1 MEVTKSRKQERYPRH
16 ICILLQLIHT
26 ERWRSRETKWKG
38 EIQRGEPI
46 ATQPVAV
53 VAYSRFTFNSKAPRM
68 TKFSERKASSKGE
81 KLAQRLSGILAL
93 LHQGDHLDKHLLADR
108 FQVDVRTIERDFS
121 ERLDGIVE
129 RNAQGCWQLMHV
141 ARGAIPARHLNEYA
155 RLSGTQYL
163 FPDSS
168 LPYLLQQLDKPGN
181 RRTMQ
186 VQPAAT
192 EDLGA
197 SALYFARLEAAIDQ
211 CFECCF
217 EYKGKVRR
225 VQPYRLIHKQGI
237 WYLAATEGERLK
249 NFSVALVTRLE
260 VDDGCRFSPKP
271 EHHDYIDGKDDV
283 WFAPDTVEVVLR
295 VAPVAAH
302 YFTRR
307 ALLPK
312 QRHFVDAGGALTVV
326 SQISHPQ
333 QLLPVVRYWL
343 PHVRIVQPK
352 QWHEHLISELKQ
364 ALELLDAS

>member
-1 MEVTKSRKQERYPRH
+1 
-16 ICILLQLIHT
+16 
-26 ERWRSRETKWKG
+26 
-38 EIQRGEPI
+38 
-46 ATQPVAV
+46 
-53 VAYSRFTFNSKAPRM
+53 M
-68 TKFSERKASSKGE
+68 TVFPERKASSKGE

-93 LHQGDHLDKHLLADR
+93 LHQGEHLDKHLLADR
-108 FQVDVRTIERDFS
+108 FQVDVRTIERDLA
-121 ERLDGIVE
+121 ERLDGLVE
-129 RNAQGCWQLMHV
+129 RNAQGRWQLMH
-141 ARGAIPARHLNEYA
+141 ATRGSIPARHLNEYA
-155 RLSGTQYL
+155 RLSGTQHL

-168 LPYLLQQLDKPGN
+168 LAYLLHQLDKPGN

-197 SALYFARLEAAIDQ
+197 KTPYFARLEAAIDH
-211 CFECCF
+211 CFECTF

-249 NFSVALVTRLE
+249 NFSVALVTGLT
-260 VDDGCRFSPKP
+260 VDDGRRFSPKP
-271 EHHDYIDGKDDV
+271 EHHDHIDGKDDV

-307 ALLPK
+307 ALLPR
-312 QRHFVDAGGALTVV
+312 QRHRVQVDGALIVT

-343 PHVRIVQPK
+343 PHVRIVQPT
-352 QWHEHLISELKQ
+352 QWHEHLVSELKE
-364 ALELLDAS
+364 ALELLDSPKIGH

>member
-1 MEVTKSRKQERYPRH
+1 
-16 ICILLQLIHT
+16 
-26 ERWRSRETKWKG
+26 
-38 EIQRGEPI
+38 
-46 ATQPVAV
+46 
-53 VAYSRFTFNSKAPRM
+53 M
-68 TKFSERKASSKGE
+68 TVFSERKVSSKGE
-81 KLAQRLSGILAL
+81 KLAQRISGILAQ
-93 LHQGDHLDKHLLADR
+93 LHQGNHLDKHVLADR
-108 FQVDVRTIERDFS
+108 FQVDVRTIERDLA

-129 RNAQGCWQLMHV
+129 RNAQGHWQLVHA
-141 ARGAIPARHLNEYA
+141 ARGAIPARHLAEYA
-155 RLSGTQYL
+155 RLSGTQNL

-168 LPYLLQQLDKPGN
+168 LPYLLLQLDKPGN

-197 SALYFARLEAAIDQ
+197 TTPYFARLEAAIDH
-211 CFECCF
+211 CFECRF

-249 NFSVALVTRLE
+249 NFSVTLVTGLE
-260 VDDGCRFSPKP
+260 VDDGRRFSPKP

-283 WFAPDTVEVVLR
+283 WFTSETVEVILR

-307 ALLPK
+307 ALLPR
-312 QRHFVDAGGALTVV
+312 QQHRVHADGALIVT
-326 SQISHPQ
+326 SQISHLQ

-343 PHVRIVQPK
+343 PHVRIVQPT
-352 QWHEHLISELKQ
+352 QWHEHLVSELKQ
-364 ALELLDAS
+364 ALELWDSPETGN

>member
-1 MEVTKSRKQERYPRH
+1 M
-16 ICILLQLIHT
+16 T
-26 ERWRSRETKWKG
+26 E
-38 EIQRGEPI
+38 
-46 ATQPVAV
+46 
-53 VAYSRFTFNSKAPRM
+53 
-68 TKFSERKASSKGE
+68 FSVRKASSKGE

-108 FQVDVRTIERDFS
+108 FQVDVRTIERDLA

-129 RNAQGCWQLMHV
+129 RNAQGRWRLMHA

-155 RLSGTQYL
+155 RLSGTQHL

-181 RRTMQ
+181 RRTML

-197 SALYFARLEAAIDQ
+197 TTPHFARLEAAIDH
-211 CFECCF
+211 CFECRF

-237 WYLAATEGERLK
+237 WYLVATEDQRLK
-249 NFSVALVTRLE
+249 SFSVALVTGLA

-307 ALLPK
+307 ALLPR
-312 QRHFVDAGGALTVV
+312 QRHRVHADGALTVT
-326 SQISHPQ
+326 SEISHPQ
-333 QLLPVVRYWL
+333 QLLPIVRYWL

-352 QWHEHLISELKQ
+352 QWHEHLVSELKQ
-364 ALELLDAS
+364 ALELWDSPETGH

>member
-1 MEVTKSRKQERYPRH
+1 M
-16 ICILLQLIHT
+16 T
-26 ERWRSRETKWKG
+26 E
-38 EIQRGEPI
+38 
-46 ATQPVAV
+46 
-53 VAYSRFTFNSKAPRM
+53 
-68 TKFSERKASSKGE
+68 FSERKASSKGE

-108 FQVDVRTIERDFS
+108 FQVDVRTIERDLA
-121 ERLDGIVE
+121 ERLDGIAE
-129 RNAQGCWQLMHV
+129 RNAQGRWQLMHA

-168 LPYLLQQLDKPGN
+168 LPYLLQLLEKPGN

-186 VQPAAT
+186 VQPAAN

-197 SALYFARLEAAIDQ
+197 TAPNFARLEAAIEH
-211 CFECCF
+211 CLECRF

-225 VQPYRLIHKQGI
+225 VQPYRLVHKQGI
-237 WYLAATEGERLK
+237 WYLAATEDERLK
-249 NFSVALVTRLE
+249 IFSVALVTGLA
-260 VDDGCRFSPKP
+260 VDDGCRFAPKP

-283 WFAPDTVEVVLR
+283 WFAPDTVEVILR

-307 ALLPK
+307 ALLPN
-312 QRHFVDAGGALTVV
+312 QRHCVHAGGALTVT

-343 PHVRIVQPK
+343 PHVRIVQPT
-352 QWHEHLISELKQ
+352 QWHEHLVSELKQ
-364 ALELLDAS
+364 ALELWDSPETGH

>member
-1 MEVTKSRKQERYPRH
+1 
-16 ICILLQLIHT
+16 
-26 ERWRSRETKWKG
+26 
-38 EIQRGEPI
+38 
-46 ATQPVAV
+46 
-53 VAYSRFTFNSKAPRM
+53 
-68 TKFSERKASSKGE
+68 
-81 KLAQRLSGILAL
+81 
-93 LHQGDHLDKHLLADR
+93 
-108 FQVDVRTIERDFS
+108 TIERDLAV
-121 ERLDGIVE
+121 RLDGIVE
-129 RNAQGCWQLMHV
+129 RNAQGRWQLMHV
-141 ARGAIPARHLNEYA
+141 ARGTIPARHLNEYA

-186 VQPAAT
+186 VQPAAS

-197 SALYFARLEAAIDQ
+197 TTPYFARLETAIDQ
-211 CFECCF
+211 CFECRF

-249 NFSVALVTRLE
+249 NFSVALVTALE

-312 QRHFVDAGGALTVV
+312 QRHCVHAGGALTVT

-343 PHVRIVQPK
+343 PHVRIVQPT
-352 QWHEHLISELKQ
+352 QWHEHLVSELQQ
-364 ALELLDAS
+364 ALEIWGAPGTGN

>member
-1 MEVTKSRKQERYPRH
+1 
-16 ICILLQLIHT
+16 
-26 ERWRSRETKWKG
+26 
-38 EIQRGEPI
+38 
-46 ATQPVAV
+46 
-53 VAYSRFTFNSKAPRM
+53 M
-68 TKFSERKASSKGE
+68 TVFSERKVSSKGE
-81 KLAQRLSGILAL
+81 KLAQRISGILAQ
-93 LHQGDHLDKHLLADR
+93 LHQGNHLDKHVLADR
-108 FQVDVRTIERDFS
+108 FQVDVRTIERDLA

-129 RNAQGCWQLMHV
+129 RNAQGHWQLVHA
-141 ARGAIPARHLNEYA
+141 ARGAIPARHLTEYA
-155 RLSGTQYL
+155 RLSGTQHL

-168 LPYLLQQLDKPGN
+168 RPYLLQQLDKPGN

-197 SALYFARLEAAIDQ
+197 TTPYFARLAAAIDH
-211 CFECCF
+211 CFECRF

-237 WYLAATEGERLK
+237 WYLAATDGERLK
-249 NFSVALVTRLE
+249 NFSVALVTGLE

-283 WFAPDTVEVVLR
+283 WFTSETVEVILR

-307 ALLPK
+307 ALLPR
-312 QRHFVDAGGALTVV
+312 QRHRVHADGSLIVT
-326 SQISHPQ
+326 SQISHLQ

-343 PHVRIVQPK
+343 PHVRIVQPT
-352 QWHEHLISELKQ
+352 QWHEHLVSELKQ
-364 ALELLDAS
+364 ALELWDLP

>member
-1 MEVTKSRKQERYPRH
+1 M
-16 ICILLQLIHT
+16 T
-26 ERWRSRETKWKG
+26 EF
-38 EIQRGEPI
+38 
-46 ATQPVAV
+46 
-53 VAYSRFTFNSKAPRM
+53 Y
-68 TKFSERKASSKGE
+68 ERKASSKGE
-81 KLAQRLSGILAL
+81 KLAQRLSDILAL

-108 FQVDVRTIERDFS
+108 FQVDVRTIERDLT

-129 RNAQGCWQLMHV
+129 RNAQGRWQLMHA
-141 ARGAIPARHLNEYA
+141 ARGAIPARHLSAYA

-168 LPYLLQQLDKPGN
+168 LPYLLRQLDKPGM
-181 RRTMQ
+181 RRAMQ

-192 EDLGA
+192 EVL
-197 SALYFARLEAAIDQ
+197 SATMPNFARLEAAIEQ
-211 CFECCF
+211 CRECRF

-249 NFSVALVTRLE
+249 SFSVALVTGLA
-260 VDDGCRFSPKP
+260 VDDGSRFSPKP

-312 QRHFVDAGGALTVV
+312 QWHRVHADGTLTVN

-343 PHVRIVQPK
+343 PHVRIVQPT

-364 ALELLDAS
+364 ALELWGSPETGH